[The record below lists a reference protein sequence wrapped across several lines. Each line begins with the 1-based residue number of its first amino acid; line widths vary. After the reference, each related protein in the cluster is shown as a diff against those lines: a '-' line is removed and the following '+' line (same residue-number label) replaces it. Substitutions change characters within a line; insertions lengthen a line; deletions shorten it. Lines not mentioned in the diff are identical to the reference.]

1 MADDEEMSLKERIA
15 SLRLPDDDEVFG
27 VVEKAMGSDHM
38 KVRCKDGNTRTCRI
52 PGKLRKRVW
61 IREGDV
67 VIVEPWQ
74 VETDSK
80 GDIVYRY
87 TQTQLSWLKKEGIWE
102 GE

>member
-1 MADDEEMSLKERIA
+1 MSDEDEPSIEERI
-15 SLRLPDDDEVFG
+15 SNLRLPKDDEVFG
-27 VVEKAMGSDHM
+27 VVEKAMGSGHM

-52 PGKLRKRVW
+52 PGRLHKRVW

-74 VETDSK
+74 VESDEK

-87 TQTQLSWLKKEGIWE
+87 TQTQVGWLKQEGIWKE
-102 GE
+102 G

>member
-1 MADDEEMSLKERIA
+1 MAKDEEPSLEERI
-15 SLRLPDDDEVFG
+15 SGLRRPRKKEVFG
-27 VVEKAMGSDHM
+27 VVEDAMGSGHM
-38 KVRCKDGNTRTCRI
+38 KVRCKDGHTRTCRI
-52 PGKLRKRVW
+52 PGRLRKRVW

-74 VETDSK
+74 VQSDEK

-87 TQTQLSWLKKEGIWE
+87 TQTQLGWLKKAGIWK

>member
-1 MADDEEMSLKERIA
+1 MAKDEEPSLEERIS
-15 SLRLPDDDEVFG
+15 SLRRPRKNEVFG
-27 VVEKAMGSDHM
+27 VVEDAMGSGHM
-38 KVRCKDGNTRTCRI
+38 KVRCKDGYTRTCRI
-52 PGKLRKRVW
+52 PGRLRKRVW

-74 VETDSK
+74 VQSDEK

-87 TQTQLSWLKKEGIWE
+87 TQTQLGWLKKAGIWE